1 MSGKLW
7 KAFNDLLP
15 KQPRQLGKVVASL
28 GASRYRVELIGGGI
42 IQATA
47 NAAYAINDNVFITG
61 LLIESKAP
69 SLTILSEI
77 EI

>member
-15 KQPRQLGKVVASL
+15 KQPRQLGTIAASL
-28 GASRYRVELIGGGI
+28 GAGRYRVELAGGGV
-42 IQATA
+42 IQVTA
-47 NAAYAINDNVFITG
+47 EGTYTAGDKVFIVG
-61 LLIESKAP
+61 QVIESKAP
-69 SLTILSEI
+69 SLTILPDI